1 MKTSSKLLAAAAGA
15 AAGYFFCVGK
25 DAEKNRKVA
34 AKWAGK
40 LKSTVAKEAKTIGAM
55 DRAAM
60 MGIVDGV
67 AQAYKGIRGR
77 NRRDL
82 QKAALQFKD
91 SWDAI
96 ANPKK
101 GKKKKA
107 RK

>member
-1 MKTSSKLLAAAAGA
+1 MKTSTKLLAAAAGA
-15 AAGYFFCVGK
+15 AAGYFFYAGK
-25 DAEKNRKVA
+25 DAAKNRKVA

-40 LKSTVAKEAKTIGAM
+40 LKTAVVKEAKTIGAI

-67 AQAYKGIRGR
+67 AKAYQGVRGLD
-77 NRRDL
+77 RRDL
-82 QKAALQFKD
+82 QKAAAQLKE

-96 ANPKK
+96 ANLKK

-107 RK
+107 RR